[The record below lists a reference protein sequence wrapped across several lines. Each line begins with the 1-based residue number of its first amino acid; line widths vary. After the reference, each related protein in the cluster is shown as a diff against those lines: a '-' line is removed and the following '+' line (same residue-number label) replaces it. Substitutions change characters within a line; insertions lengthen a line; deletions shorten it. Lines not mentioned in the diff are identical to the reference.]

1 MNHLIVVAHPNSDSF
16 NHAIVQTTV
25 HALKAKGHET
35 VVRDLYTLQFE
46 PVLSLEDFN
55 SLRAGQI
62 PDDIK
67 AEQGFITSA
76 DVITFIYP
84 IWWTGLPGIL
94 KGYVDRVFS
103 YGFAYAYGKDG
114 NIEKL
119 LTGKKGLLINTHGTP
134 NEVYDSTGM
143 TDAMKKTSD
152 SGIFEFCGIEVVD
165 HLLFGSVPRV
175 DDTARRAM
183 LGHVEEQVNR
193 LF

>member
-94 KGYVDRVFS
+94 KGYVRS
-103 YGFAYAYGKDG
+103 R
-114 NIEKL
+114 L
-119 LTGKKGLLINTHGTP
+119 LLWICLCLWQGWQYREALLRPVRKG
-134 NEVYDSTGM
+134 
-143 TDAMKKTSD
+143 
-152 SGIFEFCGIEVVD
+152 C
-165 HLLFGSVPRV
+165 
-175 DDTARRAM
+175 
-183 LGHVEEQVNR
+183 
-193 LF
+193 